1 MVEEEGGV
9 AVAAVAALPE
19 PFRFRRLELS
29 LALITFSVTAAGAV
43 LRLFA
48 ATFFSATTSVSLFC
62 EKGPS
67 LGDAEAGEKGWK
79 VGRGVY
85 SASSSASW
93 TPAPASSMA
102 SGLNQLLGWKLTSGG
117 GEVGCVLLPD
127 PESSPERKKKCL
139 KIFFRFHVWSG
150 EINLRLT
157 ETLSTDKQSLIYIL
171 SPGEKEFGIRNFY
184 QN

>member
-1 MVEEEGGV
+1 MVEVEEGG
-9 AVAAVAALPE
+9 AAAALPEPE

-29 LALITFSVTAAGAV
+29 LALITFSVAAATGPF

-48 ATFFSATTSVSLFC
+48 AIFFSATTASVSLFC

-67 LGDAEAGEKGWK
+67 LGEAEAGEKWWK

-93 TPAPASSMA
+93 TPGPASSMA

-117 GEVGCVLLPD
+117 GEVGWVLLPE
-127 PESSPERKKKCL
+127 PESSPEIKSVL
-139 KIFFRFHVWSG
+139 KS
-150 EINLRLT
+150 
-157 ETLSTDKQSLIYIL
+157 LSTCGLGKLI
-171 SPGEKEFGIRNFY
+171 
-184 QN
+184 